1 MVGRDRSLPAPLLNL
16 FSPILL
22 ILSLAVAKVH
32 AAGEAKLHIGDH
44 TLTAELAVSPNE
56 QMTGLMNRDSLE
68 SNHGMLFVFPQPKQ
82 ASFWM
87 HNTSIP
93 LDLAFLDAD
102 GVILEI
108 IPLVPFEEKPVL
120 SKSSNVSYALEV
132 SRDWFASRN
141 LKAGMK
147 VSGIPK

>member
-1 MVGRDRSLPAPLLNL
+1 LNL
-16 FSPILL
+16 LSLIPL
-22 ILSLAVAKVH
+22 ILGLALASLH

-44 TLTAELAVSPNE
+44 TLTVELAVNPSE
-56 QMTGLMNRDSLE
+56 QMTGLMNRESLK
-68 SNHGMLFVFPQPKQ
+68 SIHGMLFVFPEPKQ

-87 HNTSIP
+87 HNSSIP
-93 LDLAFLDAD
+93 LDLAFLDED

-120 SKSSNVSYALEV
+120 SKSSKVSYALEV

-141 LKAGMK
+141 LKAGLI

>member
-1 MVGRDRSLPAPLLNL
+1 MNLLSLIP
-16 FSPILL
+16 L
-22 ILSLAVAKVH
+22 ILGLALASLH

-44 TLTAELAVSPNE
+44 ALTVELAVNPTE
-56 QMTGLMNRDSLE
+56 QMTGLMNRESLK
-68 SNHGMLFVFPQPKQ
+68 SNHGMLFVFPEPKQ

-93 LDLAFLDAD
+93 LDLAFLDED
-102 GVILEI
+102 GLILEI

-120 SKSSNVSYALEV
+120 SKSSKVSYALEV

-141 LKAGMK
+141 LKAGLI

>member
-1 MVGRDRSLPAPLLNL
+1 MNLLPLIP
-16 FSPILL
+16 L
-22 ILSLAVAKVH
+22 ILGLALASLH
-32 AAGEAKLHIGDH
+32 AAGEAKLHIGDY
-44 TLTAELAVSPNE
+44 TLTVELAVNPTE
-56 QMTGLMNRDSLE
+56 QMTGLMNRESLK
-68 SNHGMLFVFPQPKQ
+68 SNHGMLFVFPEPKQ

-93 LDLAFLDAD
+93 LDLAFLDED

-120 SKSSNVSYALEV
+120 SKSSKVSYALEV

-141 LKAGMK
+141 LKAGLI

>member
-1 MVGRDRSLPAPLLNL
+1 MKL
-16 FSPILL
+16 FSLIFL
-22 ILSLAVAKVH
+22 ILGLALAGLQ
-32 AAGEAKLHIGDH
+32 AADESKLRIGDH
-44 TLTAELAVSPNE
+44 SLTVELAVSPNE
-56 QMTGLMNRDSLE
+56 QMTGLMNRESLE
-68 SNHGMLFVFPQPKQ
+68 SNHGMLFVFPEPKQ

-108 IPLVPFEEKPVL
+108 LPLVPFEEKPVL
-120 SKSSNVSYALEV
+120 SKSSKVSYALEV

-141 LKAGMK
+141 LKAGLK

>member
-1 MVGRDRSLPAPLLNL
+1 MNVARFLGFTLWLT
-16 FSPILL
+16 
-22 ILSLAVAKVH
+22 LAGAW
-32 AAGEAKLHIGDH
+32 AGGEAKLEIGDQR
-44 TLTAELAVSPNE
+44 LTVEIALRPEE
-56 QMTGLMNRDSLE
+56 QMTGLMNRDSLD
-68 SNHGMLFVFPQPKQ
+68 SDRGMLFVFPEPKQ
-82 ASFWM
+82 ASFRM

-108 IPLVPFEEKPVL
+108 LPLVPFEEKPVL
-120 SKSSNVSYALEV
+120 SKSSKVSYALEV

-141 LKAGMK
+141 LKAGLK

>member
-1 MVGRDRSLPAPLLNL
+1 MNLLSLT
-16 FSPILL
+16 LL
-22 ILSLAVAKVH
+22 ILGLALASLQ
-32 AAGEAKLHIGDH
+32 AAGESKLHIGDH
-44 TLTAELAVSPNE
+44 TLTVELAVNPSE
-56 QMTGLMNRDSLE
+56 QMTGLMNRESLK
-68 SNHGMLFVFPQPKQ
+68 SNHGMLFVFSEPKQ

-120 SKSSNVSYALEV
+120 SKSSKVSYAIEV
-132 SRDWFASRN
+132 SRDWFGSRN
-141 LKAGMK
+141 LKAGLK

>member
-1 MVGRDRSLPAPLLNL
+1 MNLLSLIP
-16 FSPILL
+16 L
-22 ILSLAVAKVH
+22 ILGLALANLH

-44 TLTAELAVSPNE
+44 TLTVELAVNPTE
-56 QMTGLMNRDSLE
+56 QMTGLMNRESLK
-68 SNHGMLFVFPQPKQ
+68 SNHGMLFVFPKPKQ

-87 HNTSIP
+87 YNTSIP
-93 LDLAFLDAD
+93 LDLAFLDED

-120 SKSSNVSYALEV
+120 SKSSKVSYALEV

-141 LKAGMK
+141 LKAGLK

>member
-1 MVGRDRSLPAPLLNL
+1 LNL
-16 FSPILL
+16 LSLIPL
-22 ILSLAVAKVH
+22 ILGLALANLR

-44 TLTAELAVSPNE
+44 TLTVELAVNPTE
-56 QMTGLMNRDSLE
+56 QMTGLMNRESLK
-68 SNHGMLFVFPQPKQ
+68 SNHGMLFVFPEPKQ

-87 HNTSIP
+87 YNTSIP
-93 LDLAFLDAD
+93 LDLAFLDED

-120 SKSSNVSYALEV
+120 SKSSKVSYALEV

-141 LKAGMK
+141 LKAGLK

>member
-1 MVGRDRSLPAPLLNL
+1 MNPVFLIP
-16 FSPILL
+16 L
-22 ILSLAVAKVH
+22 ILALALADLQ
-32 AAGEAKLHIGDH
+32 AGGEAKLHIGDH
-44 TLTAELAVSPNE
+44 PLTAELAVSPNE
-56 QMTGLMNRDSLE
+56 QMTGLMNRESLE
-68 SNHGMLFVFPQPKQ
+68 SNHGMLFVFPNPKQ

-93 LDLAFLDAD
+93 LDLAFLDAE

-120 SKSSNVSYALEV
+120 SKSSKVSYALEV
-132 SRDWFASRN
+132 SRDWFAGRN
-141 LKAGMK
+141 LKVGLK

>member
-1 MVGRDRSLPAPLLNL
+1 LNL
-16 FSPILL
+16 LSLIPL
-22 ILSLAVAKVH
+22 ILALALTGLQAG
-32 AAGEAKLHIGDH
+32 GEAKLHIGDH
-44 TLTAELAVSPNE
+44 TLTAELAISPSE
-56 QMTGLMNRDSLE
+56 QMTGLMNRESLE
-68 SNHGMLFVFPQPKQ
+68 SNHGMLFVFPEPKQ

-93 LDLAFLDAD
+93 LDLAFLDED

-120 SKSSNVSYALEV
+120 SKSSKVSYALEV

-141 LKAGMK
+141 LKAGLK

>member
-1 MVGRDRSLPAPLLNL
+1 MNLLSLTP
-16 FSPILL
+16 L
-22 ILSLAVAKVH
+22 ILVLALANLH

-44 TLTAELAVSPNE
+44 TLTVELAVNPSE
-56 QMTGLMNRDSLE
+56 QMTGLMNRESLK
-68 SNHGMLFVFPQPKQ
+68 SSHGMLFVFPEPKQ

-108 IPLVPFEEKPVL
+108 IPLVPFEEKSVL
-120 SKSSNVSYALEV
+120 SKSSKVSYALEV

-141 LKAGMK
+141 LKAGLK